1 MWINPNTLEVSEEP
15 TKGAARILD
24 TRPPLTGRLEKA
36 VPGTPELVDG
46 TWYETWVLEPLT
58 EAESAQ
64 VVDAERVNAGNP
76 LAAAIALNNAAYE
89 AAIES
94 LTTGYP
100 PSEIA
105 TWERQRAESL
115 AWHLDNAAV
124 TPWIDVA
131 ALARGIPRADY
142 LARTY
147 AKATQFAQASAYL
160 TGLRQRYETAIKAAS
175 DPAAVITDYSLPVAP

>member
-1 MWINPNTLEVSEEP
+1 MPFYKRENEELHAAPLFVSGPGFELTAANKDEHSYPVEGWYWFDTLD
-15 TKGAARILD
+15 AAM
-24 TRPPLTGRLEKA
+24 TAMTEQ
-36 VPGTPELVDG
+36 PEL
-46 TWYETWVLEPLT
+46 THLE
-58 EAESAQ
+58 
-64 VVDAERVNAGNP
+64 
-76 LAAAIALNNAAYE
+76 LNNAAYE
-89 AAIES
+89 AAIAA
-94 LTTGYP
+94 LTAGYP

-115 AWHLDNAAV
+115 AWHLDNAAA

-147 AKATQFAQASAYL
+147 AKASQFAQASAYL